1 MRKVPRGLTP
11 SVASAKHPRYAGS
24 YPLLHSAGNC
34 SILGS
39 GREKERSSIEI
50 QEFSQVKE
58 AQEGVKIDSP
68 PPKKKLLQKKK
79 GIIQAPNEDLINT
92 NTHLKHILREREG
105 KTGT

>member
-68 PPKKKLLQKKK
+68 PQKKK
-79 GIIQAPNEDLINT
+79 TVTEEKGNHPGPERR
-92 NTHLKHILREREG
+92 LK
-105 KTGT
+105 